1 MSDAAVLTLEA
12 PLRLSVF
19 AALFVL
25 LAALERLHPCRGDAR
40 PARRQWVNVA
50 LAVLDSLVLR
60 LGFPMLAVGFA
71 VQMRL
76 ADFGLLPWLGLEG
89 VSAFLLALLLLDLG
103 IYGQHRLLHTLPLL
117 WRLHRVHHADLGFDT
132 TLGVRFHPLEMVLS
146 LGLKC
151 GLIALLGAPPL
162 AVLVFEVL
170 LSAGALFTHAD
181 LALPP
186 RLERAL
192 RRVLVTPA
200 MHRVHHSLY
209 RDETDSNFGFHLSL
223 WDHLFRSYR
232 ASPRDGHTAM
242 RIGLPEYREPGA
254 QTLSAL
260 LLNPLRTPSPPS
272 PPPE

>member
-1 MSDAAVLTLEA
+1 MSGDAILALEA

-19 AALFVL
+19 AALFLL
-25 LAALERLHPCRGDAR
+25 LAVLERVHPCRGDAR
-40 PARRQWVNVA
+40 PARRQGVNLG

-71 VQMRL
+71 VHMQL
-76 ADFGLLPWLGLEG
+76 QGIGLLPWLGLAG
-89 VSAFLLALLLLDLG
+89 VPAFLLALLLLDLG
-103 IYGQHRLLHTLPLL
+103 IYGQHRLLHAVPLL

-146 LGLKC
+146 LALKC

-181 LALPP
+181 LALPTG
-186 RLERAL
+186 LERTL

-200 MHRVHHSLY
+200 MHRVHHSVH
-209 RDETDSNFGFHLSL
+209 RDETDSNFGFHLAL

-232 ASPRDGHTAM
+232 AAPRDGHTAM
-242 RIGLPEYREPGA
+242 RIGLPQYRDPAA
-254 QTLSAL
+254 QTLTAL
-260 LLNPLRTPSPPS
+260 LLNPFRDASRPS